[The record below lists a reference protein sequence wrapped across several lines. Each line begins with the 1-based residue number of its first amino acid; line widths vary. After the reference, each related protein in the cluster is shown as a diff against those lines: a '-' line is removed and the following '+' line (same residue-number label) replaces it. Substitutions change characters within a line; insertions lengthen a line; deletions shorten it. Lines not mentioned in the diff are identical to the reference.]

1 MPAKSRNVHP
11 PTRAVKGA
19 ATTHWVLRTAV
30 STMLKG
36 KRAACT
42 PATTKRAVPQMS
54 AWPGGVETTACHRGR
69 IVPTMLAAVAKV
81 GIKERTARLAARA
94 DAQAGIWE
102 PASRAAPA
110 PAKRTRPHKPHCAK
124 AQLYRGCTARS
135 GAT

>member
-1 MPAKSRNVHP
+1 ARLLSLSSHETISFRTTRR
-11 PTRAVKGA
+11 PTIPTLFPY
-19 ATTHWVLRTAV
+19 TTLFR
-30 STMLKG
+30 S
-36 KRAACT
+36 
-42 PATTKRAVPQMS
+42 
-54 AWPGGVETTACHRGR
+54 HRGR

-124 AQLYRGCTARS
+124 ARLYRGCTARS